1 MLDLPMSI
9 TDQENSPETGSQ
21 ASQIQAVSPLGAIEL
36 IAEPN

>member
-21 ASQIQAVSPLGAIEL
+21 ASQIQAVSLGAIEL